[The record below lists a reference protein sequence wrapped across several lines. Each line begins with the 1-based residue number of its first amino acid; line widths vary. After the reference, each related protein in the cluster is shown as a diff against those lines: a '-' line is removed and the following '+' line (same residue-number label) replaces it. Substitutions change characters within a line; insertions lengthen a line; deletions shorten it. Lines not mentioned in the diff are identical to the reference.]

1 MHEGEKKKDDRRKD
15 VYEREGRKGKRE
27 NGQHEKQVM
36 RQKIKTAVETTLD
49 KNPKPVYHI
58 SMREGVKEGK

>member
-49 KNPKPVYHI
+49 KNPKTVYHI
-58 SMREGVKEGK
+58 SKREGVKEGK